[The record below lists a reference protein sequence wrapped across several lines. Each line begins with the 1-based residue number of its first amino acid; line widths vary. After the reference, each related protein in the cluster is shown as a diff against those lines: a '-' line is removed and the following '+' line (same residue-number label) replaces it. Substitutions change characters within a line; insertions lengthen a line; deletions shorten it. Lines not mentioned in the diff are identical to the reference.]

1 MDYKPNE
8 LFANNVRKF
17 FFLCVCVCVCVWLK
31 INVLS
36 VTKGMFS

>member
-17 FFLCVCVCVCVWLK
+17 FFLCVCVCVWLK